1 MNLSSSNMI
10 SSIFACHYLGQLR
23 TPRYLI
29 AIIFRNYKLLNV
41 YLSLSSS
48 IMNCSIFACLYLRQL
63 CTPQYLLVII
73 FVNYKLLNICLSLSL
88 SIMNCSMF
96 ACLYPRQLWIA
107 QRSWT
112 TSLQQQKRTTTQSQ
126 AQFYTLYYHSSLVMG
141 TVVRKG
147 FNEDVW
153 WLQEGGWVFTEHY
166 RSCLIWW
173 WYRLFVTAAM
183 TVDYDNDGPRMN
195 IEWGNKSTMVIVPT
209 KPYFFLPNLG
219 WIGQKKKSL
228 RSSSEPIMLFQKV
241 ER

>member
-1 MNLSSSNMI
+1 MI
-10 SSIFACHYLGQLR
+10 AQYLLVFIFV
-23 TPRYLI
+23 
-29 AIIFRNYKLLNV
+29 NYVLLNICSS
-41 YLSLSSS
+41 LSLS
-48 IMNCSIFACLYLRQL
+48 ITNCSIFVCLYLCQL
-63 CTPQYLLVII
+63 WVAQCLLVFI
-73 FVNYKLLNICLSLSL
+73 FVNYELLNVCLSLSL

-126 AQFYTLYYHSSLVMG
+126 TQFNIFYYHSSLIMG

-147 FNEDVW
+147 FNEDDLMITRRGMGVHW
-153 WLQEGGWVFTEHY
+153 TLSFL
-166 RSCLIWW
+166 SDDDDDIACLWQ
-173 WYRLFVTAAM
+173 LTAAM